1 MLYLQIF
8 SNIFFFQPVPV
19 KRKLKQQCEAAKEKV
34 PHNVR
39 QRYVN
44 MFTEEFLK
52 TTANVNEAFEKVSF
66 WPSDL
71 ETAALTSTEFPPLV
85 PDRLLQK
92 REPSTIAV

>member
-1 MLYLQIF
+1 M
-8 SNIFFFQPVPV
+8 PV
-19 KRKLKQQCEAAKEKV
+19 KRKLKQQCEAAREKV

-66 WPSDL
+66 WPPDL
-71 ETAALTSTEFPPLV
+71 ETAALTRNEYLPLG
-85 PDRLLQK
+85 PGRRLQK
-92 REPSTIAV
+92 REPCTIAV

>member
-1 MLYLQIF
+1 M
-8 SNIFFFQPVPV
+8 PV

-66 WPSDL
+66 CSSRSRNGSLD
-71 ETAALTSTEFPPLV
+71 A
-85 PDRLLQK
+85 K
-92 REPSTIAV
+92 

>member
-1 MLYLQIF
+1 M
-8 SNIFFFQPVPV
+8 

-52 TTANVNEAFEKVSF
+52 TTANVNEAFEKVSLRS
-66 WPSDL
+66 PDP
-71 ETAALTSTEFPPLV
+71 ETEALT
-85 PDRLLQK
+85 
-92 REPSTIAV
+92 

>member
-1 MLYLQIF
+1 M
-8 SNIFFFQPVPV
+8 

-52 TTANVNEAFEKVSF
+52 TTANVNEAFEKVSLRCPDPKNGGPDVKVP
-66 WPSDL
+66 PSG
-71 ETAALTSTEFPPLV
+71 P
-85 PDRLLQK
+85 R
-92 REPSTIAV
+92 